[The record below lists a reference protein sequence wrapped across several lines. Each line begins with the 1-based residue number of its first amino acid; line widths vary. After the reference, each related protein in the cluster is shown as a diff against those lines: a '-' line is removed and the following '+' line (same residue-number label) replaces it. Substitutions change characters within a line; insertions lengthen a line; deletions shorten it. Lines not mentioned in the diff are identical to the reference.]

1 VALSALGILLPLV
14 PHLVLLLDQLMVNNH
29 LPKAAHKLKLLV
41 ALVMVANES
50 GQCAPAVL
58 MRLIFLF
65 LLVVEKEAR
74 FFDALV

>member
-1 VALSALGILLPLV
+1 V
-14 PHLVLLLDQLMVNNH
+14 VNNH

-41 ALVMVANES
+41 ALVVVADKS

-58 MRLIFLF
+58 MRLILLF

-74 FFDALV
+74 FFDALVEENVLELQVRV